1 MLKNVSWLFVAS
13 VFGQLIQ
20 FVMQPLLANVYDLEA
35 FRLFGEVVSLAT
47 ILVVFATSQLQTCIV
62 LLDEEKRAPA
72 LVVGLLW
79 LSAWVFFGGVASLL
93 WFWLMGFSVED
104 MEKLFWISSAVLV
117 IGSANLI
124 SGYYSG
130 VGAFRVSAKF
140 NFARAVFVPMGQF
153 FIGASFKHSGLLI
166 GYLLGESLVRLIFF
180 KTYYYR
186 ALRKVKEAAKCIWL
200 EYRKFCFAGTIQES
214 VSVLVLMTPLY
225 FFSTQFGSAIG
236 GSYAFAFKISWAPSV
251 LIATSV
257 SAVLLKVLAD
267 SRGDCDFGFLKN
279 LSQAI
284 VVFIVVLVGYVI
296 ILVPI
301 LELVLE
307 EKWLESI
314 DMISVVSVW
323 VSAYLA
329 SLKVRQMY
337 RVYGLQLWQLMVEIF
352 VFVIVLTVFKI
363 ADGWREALYLST
375 AVGVFQNIA
384 IFLLFFV
391 AIKNFKL
398 KAKVE
403 K

>member
-1 MLKNVSWLFVAS
+1 MFKNVSWLFFAS
-13 VFGQLIQ
+13 VLGQLIQ
-20 FVMQPLLANVYDLEA
+20 FAMQPLLANVFDLEA

-47 ILVVFATSQLQTCIV
+47 ILVVFANSQLQTCIV
-62 LLDEEKRAPA
+62 LIDEGKRGAA
-72 LVVGLLW
+72 LAVGLLW
-79 LSAWVFFGGVASLL
+79 LFAWVFLGGVASLL
-93 WFWLMGFSVED
+93 WFWLMGFSVEK
-104 MEKLFWISSAVLV
+104 MEKLFWILSAVLV

-140 NFARAVFVPMGQF
+140 NFARAVFVPVGQF
-153 FIGASFKHSGLLI
+153 FIGSSFKYSGLLV
-166 GYLLGESLVRLIFF
+166 GYLLAESLVRLIFF
-180 KTYYYR
+180 RTYYPK
-186 ALRKVKEAAKCIWL
+186 ALRKIKEAAKCIWI
-200 EYRKFCFAGTIQES
+200 EYRKYCFSGTIQES

-225 FFSTQFGSAIG
+225 FFSTQFGSVIG

-279 LSQAI
+279 LSQAV
-284 VVFIVVLVGYVI
+284 VVFVVVMVGYMM
-296 ILVPI
+296 ILVPT

-314 DMISVVSVW
+314 GMISVVSVW
-323 VSAYLA
+323 ISAYLA

-337 RVYGLQLWQLMVEIF
+337 RVYGLQLWQLMVEIL
-352 VFVIVLTVFKI
+352 VFVLVLTVFKM

-391 AIKNFKL
+391 AIKRVDL
-398 KAKVE
+398 KTKVE